1 MTRRRAAATIDI
13 EPMTRKQIANTDH
26 PDQQVRVRPARIQYL
41 RTGNSRP
48 AAPKVGTVPGVQSLL
63 S

>member
-1 MTRRRAAATIDI
+1 
-13 EPMTRKQIANTDH
+13 MTRKQITNTDH